1 MDSLRLI
8 VVLLLIILALR
19 KRVPVGIALLGAG
32 IFAAFL
38 FQLNFNIVVNEYWS
52 LVKAEKFIS
61 LTLLVIL
68 ITILGALL
76 KELKFLDKLTE
87 SCRGLPGGS
96 RTAVTVLPGLVG
108 LMPMPGGSLLSAPL
122 VDNLLGNKEY
132 PSDLKLVI
140 NYLYRHIV
148 EIFWPIYAGLILT
161 EAITGMPIYKVSM
174 LHLPLFILTV
184 IVGLFFFIRQLSTVK
199 LKKRNGIKT
208 IYGILSSLWPIILAI
223 LLYGIVKLEL
233 VYSISISI
241 FILIIIARPSSD
253 ILKKSFSAGL
263 SINLVFLIYGIL
275 SFQMI
280 IELTG
285 IVSSIPNLA
294 TVYNLPPELII
305 FLVCFTIGMLTG
317 MFSAYVGL
325 GYSILA
331 GYLYQ
336 PQLNPSYIFIAYFSG
351 FIGVMLSPTHLCLI
365 LTIQYFKTDLM
376 AVYKRIIP
384 AFIVLMILVY
394 IVYLCGWGEL
404 FK

>member
-1 MDSLRLI
+1 MNSLRLI

-19 KRVPVGIALLGAG
+19 KKAPVGITLFGAG
-32 IFAAFL
+32 IITAFL
-38 FQLNFNIVVNEYWS
+38 FQLNFNVVINEYWNLLKS
-52 LVKAEKFIS
+52 EKFIS

-76 KELKFLDKLTE
+76 KELKFLNKLAD

-96 RTAVTVLPGLVG
+96 RTAVAVLPGLVG

-122 VDNLLGNKEY
+122 VDNLLTNKEY
-132 PSDLKLVI
+132 PADLKLVI
-140 NYLYRHIV
+140 NYWFRHVV
-148 EIFWPIYAGLILT
+148 EFFWPIYAGLILT
-161 EAITGMPIYKVSM
+161 EALTGMPIYKVSI
-174 LHLPLFILTV
+174 LQLPLFLLTV
-184 IVGLFFFIRQLSTVK
+184 FVGIIFFIRNLSTV
-199 LKKRNGIKT
+199 RIDNGNGFKT
-208 IYGILSSLWPIILAI
+208 LYGILSSLWPLILAI

-233 VYSISISI
+233 VYAVSISIL
-241 FILIIIARPSSD
+241 ILIISSKPTSN

-263 SINLVFLIYGIL
+263 SVSLVLLIYGIL

-285 IVSSIPNLA
+285 TVKAIPTLA
-294 TVYNLPPELII
+294 TIYNLQPELII
-305 FLVCFTIGMLTG
+305 FLVCFTIGILTG

-336 PQLNPSYIFIAYFSG
+336 PILNPSYILIAYFSG

-365 LTIQYFKTDLM
+365 LTNQYFKCDLIT
-376 AVYKRIIP
+376 AYKRMIP
-384 AFIVLMILVY
+384 PFFVLTILVFALY
-394 IVYLCGWGEL
+394 FAGWGKL
-404 FK
+404 F